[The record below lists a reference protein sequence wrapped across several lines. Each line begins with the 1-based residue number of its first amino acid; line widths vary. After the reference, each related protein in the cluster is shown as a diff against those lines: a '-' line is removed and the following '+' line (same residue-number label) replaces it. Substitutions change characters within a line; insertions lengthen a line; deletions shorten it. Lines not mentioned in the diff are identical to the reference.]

1 MGVSSS
7 TRGLTGGGE
16 TPSAKVNTIE
26 YVTINSTGNA
36 TDFGDLTQARV
47 YGSQGTTNSIRGVFV
62 GGKTPSIVAT
72 MDYVTIASTGTA
84 ADFGD
89 LSEASQY
96 MAAGSDS
103 NGGLQSA

>member
-36 TDFGDLTQARV
+36 ADFGDLTA
-47 YGSQGTTNSIRGVFV
+47 TTAGA
-62 GGKTPSIVAT
+62 GGA
-72 MDYVTIASTGTA
+72 
-84 ADFGD
+84 
-89 LSEASQY
+89 
-96 MAAGSDS
+96 SDS
-103 NGGLQSA
+103 HGGLQA